1 MKVNTWELNTST
13 DSPSL
18 SYFDQNT
25 KDMIDISISLKSE
38 SIEINFLNGT
48 SQKTVKKSVEK
59 GMRERLKDYS
69 SELEEIPDDLW
80 FKFLL
85 MNMTI
90 PRIRKVMVG
99 YLTFSKT
106 SELFINKLDEMF
118 TKIPEDVLVKFIQK
132 GSFDQRK
139 LQALLKIYS

>member
-59 GMRERLKDYS
+59 GMRERLKEYS

-80 FKFLL
+80 FQFLL

-90 PRIRKVMVG
+90 PRIRKVMVN

-139 LQALLKIYS
+139 LLALLKIYS